1 MKPMIRL
8 YRLTGH
14 IICKEQRSKARS
26 TSLKKPLM
34 YTVCLEKART
44 VFLIMPKMLIPSKR
58 QIPRL
63 EASEQHNLPIPPT
76 AKLVVIDKLDCA

>member
-1 MKPMIRL
+1 MIKL
-8 YRLTGH
+8 YRLTGY

-44 VFLIMPKMLIPSKR
+44 VFLIMLKMS
-58 QIPRL
+58 
-63 EASEQHNLPIPPT
+63 
-76 AKLVVIDKLDCA
+76 